1 MTISLSASLPMCRAS
16 RLQLAQKLLARV
28 GQLVGELPPSAQHA
42 ELRQCYLALNT
53 TAAARQPDETALLQ
67 TLGALAAEPSPV
79 PASRGQLLLQELAGR
94 RAQSGRLQDAMV
106 GLAIRCLQQ
115 AGSGVEALGLVVQ
128 AVHCHAN
135 APSPAHLRQLLEACC
150 ERLRGCSETAP
161 GSAPLAAGSPGERAA
176 QQWLVCQA
184 WNAGVRLSES
194 QSEGTELG
202 RGLLRAALELLRLG
216 GCPADLAQAGQLEG
230 QLARWQAVP
239 AAVQPTPSSSLTAP
253 VRSQAEGDA
262 AADAVAPAGAAG
274 GLAKQMPAV
283 AATASSLAA
292 QPASQLLHEAEA
304 GQGAEV
310 SAPSGTQQGQA
321 SQPRAPEEQ
330 RVQQQEQATAMDAEV
345 SLSLHPPSQTLG
357 QRGDVSAV
365 AESQPPP
372 ASPHVAAA
380 SILAGPQMT
389 GPLAAAAPL
398 HPRSPAAGVQLAPAA
413 EAAQAERSASAILA
427 CVGAQRCASGQAVQ
441 ARPQGSVHFECA
453 LSQRSDGSNSGG
465 SLGSQ
470 GAVTWLDAIT
480 AAAQKCEGRQLA
492 AWAVAPLP
500 PVRAHGGAQQQQRL
514 AGNAVPPHRRRE
526 PSSSLPVFGAQ
537 QPSRKRAAPG
547 SPAAVTPAEVVEDRL
562 PINEGPASQ
571 AAGAM
576 GLLLRLGTQGVEEL
590 SLADDDL
597 AVEAE

>member
-1 MTISLSASLPMCRAS
+1 MCRAS

-42 ELRQCYLALNT
+42 ELRQCYLALNA
-53 TAAARQPDETALLQ
+53 TAAARQPDEAALLQ
-67 TLGALAAEPSPV
+67 ALGALAAEPSPV
-79 PASRGQLLLQELAGR
+79 PASRGQLLLRELAGR
-94 RAQSGRLQDAMV
+94 KAQSGRLQDAVV

-115 AGSGVEALGLVVQ
+115 AGSGAEALGLAVQ

-135 APSPAHLRQLLEACC
+135 APSPPHLRQLLEACC
-150 ERLRGCSETAP
+150 ERLRGCSATAP

-194 QSEGTELG
+194 QSEGKELG

-216 GCPADLAQAGQLEG
+216 GCPADLAQAAQLEG
-230 QLARWQAVP
+230 QLASWRAAP

-274 GLAKQMPAV
+274 GLARQMPVA

-292 QPASQLLHEAEA
+292 QQASQLQQAEA
-304 GQGAEV
+304 GKGAEV
-310 SAPSGTQQGQA
+310 SAPNETQQGQA
-321 SQPRAPEEQ
+321 SQPRVSEEQ
-330 RVQQQEQATAMDAEV
+330 HEQQQEQATAMDAEV
-345 SLSLHPPSQTLG
+345 ALSLHPPSQPLG
-357 QRGDVSAV
+357 QRGGVSV
-365 AESQPPP
+365 VPESQSPP
-372 ASPHVAAA
+372 ASPHVADA

-389 GPLAAAAPL
+389 GPPAAAAPL
-398 HPRSPAAGVQLAPAA
+398 HPDSPAAGAQLAPAA
-413 EAAQAERSASAILA
+413 GAAQAERSASAILA
-427 CVGAQRCASGQAVQ
+427 CVGAQRCASGQEVQ

-453 LSQRSDGSNSGG
+453 LSQRSDGSSSGT

-480 AAAQKCEGRQLA
+480 AAAQKCEGLQLA
-492 AWAVAPLP
+492 AKAAAPLP
-500 PVRAHGGAQQQQRL
+500 PARARAQQQPRRL
-514 AGNAVPPHRRRE
+514 AGNAVPLRHRRE
-526 PSSSLPVFGAQ
+526 PSSSLPVSGAQ
-537 QPSRKRAAPG
+537 QPSRKRVAPG
-547 SPAAVTPAEVVEDRL
+547 SPAAGTSAEVVEDGL
-562 PINEGPASQ
+562 PINDGPASQ